1 MLNTMTNIHDD
12 TMTNSGKK
20 NDTLTLV
27 NLILFENE
35 FVNRFIIFYRSFFNI
50 IFWSSTNILFTNF
63 I

>member
-1 MLNTMTNIHDD
+1 MTNIHDD

-35 FVNRFIIFYRSFFNI
+35 FANRFIIFYRSFFNI